1 MLLDALGTLVELEPP
16 APRLREELAAR
27 FSVSVTVDAAAR
39 AIGAEI
45 SFYRAYLDEGRDA
58 AALARLR
65 VRCAGV
71 LREAL
76 PADARAGLPG
86 AAAMVEPLLA
96 SLRFAPFPDALTTL
110 PRLRGSGRRLVVVSN
125 WDVSLHEV
133 LERVGLAGLLDGI
146 LTSAEV
152 GARKPDAAIFAR
164 ALAVAGA
171 SAGDAIHVGD
181 SVAEDVAGA
190 RAAGI
195 EPVLVRRDGAAGPAG
210 VKTIASLAELA

>member
-1 MLLDALGTLVELEPP
+1 
-16 APRLREELAAR
+16 
-27 FSVSVTVDAAAR
+27 
-39 AIGAEI
+39 
-45 SFYRAYLDEGRDA
+45 
-58 AALARLR
+58 
-65 VRCAGV
+65 
-71 LREAL
+71 
-76 PADARAGLPG
+76 
-86 AAAMVEPLLA
+86 
-96 SLRFAPFPDALTTL
+96 LTTL